1 MGGKKPLRLVT
12 KMEDR
17 HYADMKTRLEKGD
30 GAPVEIKDINRLLAH
45 VLTNRKRFEGYL
57 PTTDIIMDLV
67 ESQLGIFKP
76 LLKFIR
82 IFCKCKFQCRKRIVK
97 DSEEYKIEKRYVNGV
112 ERYFNEMNIIK
123 ILK

>member
-12 KMEDR
+12 KAEDR

-57 PTTDIIMDLV
+57 PTIDIIIDLV
-67 ESQLGIFKP
+67 ESQFGIFKP
-76 LLKFIR
+76 LLKCLR
-82 IFCKCKFQCRKRIVK
+82 ICCKCKF
-97 DSEEYKIEKRYVNGV
+97 
-112 ERYFNEMNIIK
+112 
-123 ILK
+123 